1 MVDAAAAGFA
11 GWMHSEPVP
20 GACQVAGY
28 VRYRLIQPALHM
40 AWPFSRSTYLYGKQD
55 KTIATLKVS
64 KRAS

>member
-28 VRYRLIQPALHM
+28 VRLPSHSACLTHSVAIFEVNLLVWETRQNYRNVE
-40 AWPFSRSTYLYGKQD
+40 S
-55 KTIATLKVS
+55 
-64 KRAS
+64 